1 MKIDP
6 RDIRSIQR
14 IERPDGAYY
23 RIGYVKRSG
32 PLGKAGARMRAGMG
46 RTGTTP
52 GAGMGRTG
60 TTPGAGMRKLWSN
73 PVMKTI
79 TMGAAAAVIYNV
91 IMAVVRM

>member
-52 GAGMGRTG
+52 GAGM
-60 TTPGAGMRKLWSN
+60 RKLWSN